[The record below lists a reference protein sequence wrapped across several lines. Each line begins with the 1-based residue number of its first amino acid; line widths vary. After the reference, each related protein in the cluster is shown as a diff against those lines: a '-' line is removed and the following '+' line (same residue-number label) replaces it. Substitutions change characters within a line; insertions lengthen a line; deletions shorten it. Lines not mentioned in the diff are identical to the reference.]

1 MLRELCYDQDLY
13 LLQTA
18 LVVLSPDLVIVS
30 ILDRFGLLPYF
41 SGDLLGT
48 SYEGAQLGSMVEE
61 VFYVLITILSEN
73 GNARGMSVP
82 KAIRREIVHALAMG
96 PCSFS
101 DLVKRVAER
110 LVDDVAFE
118 GCLKEVATFRPPE
131 GPTETGLYE
140 LREDAYEEV
149 NPFFYHYTRNRRE
162 EVDTVLRNRIK
173 KKTGKKEWEI
183 VLEPKGFGVKDGPFK
198 DLSNIWE
205 QEVMIQVVFF
215 AIWNVLVITDDT
227 SSLSSD
233 IVTGA
238 GAGAAPPSAEAI
250 LDQALHLVMLG
261 IIERPAGFSSL
272 VARKRWASNGKNKT
286 LLEVLWMLGEHEK
299 YMKLCKARVDWIF
312 ERIVRGGDGGVREE
326 VKRIRGWLDR
336 SDLGSGGHMGS
347 SGMTRQLG
355 LDKDE
360 ARKKAAK
367 KRQEAIMQQMKAQQA
382 SFASMFA
389 DGIED
394 DSDDETAGDGDE
406 SMSDTSGDKEEEEVS
421 FGTCI
426 VCQEDL
432 NGADGKIFGALGL
445 IQPSRLVRRHPDGQ
459 NGQLNEVL
467 GSPSSM
473 DRAGVNV
480 GGGNL
485 GSTSGI
491 GTSTTFPPS
500 QADLLDSKAVSP
512 NFEGFPSNY
521 TRFGLHSS
529 VCSHMMHLDCFQVY
543 SVSIRQRHRAQATRN
558 HPECIPR
565 KEYIC
570 PLCKSL
576 GNVILPVTHPDWR
589 TQLNPIPFSDWI
601 RAAGIHILKSKP
613 DPLLE
618 SLQFRNGT
626 GEFVFWSA
634 QDPGYASVVRKNGD
648 KERVDALD
656 GAKMLD
662 TVMVISKSISQQ
674 TRHLRDR
681 LEPETTERG
690 AGIYLPEEL
699 VGYTISAMEVAQRG
713 VGADPSSSSTSSLTG
728 SAMMV
733 DALSESQT
741 RMIRGLLACLTR
753 LVALQFKN
761 RPDEGRDAV
770 RQAIIKRLL
779 PEWSR
784 TSLTSFSY
792 PLLLRDPFTILVETA
807 AVTPEMLRH
816 VLVLTYYACLART
829 VIGLVYILNK
839 ARSYN
844 TTQVPQ
850 RVHQDIFGDVRMFFM
865 SVVRHSPVFEHTAT
879 IAFEIFGEARIEK
892 LLYAFTL
899 PFLRRAAILC
909 RSVLPS
915 SFPTPIFDSDVCEYT
930 RLLAMLDIPPLSDLP
945 RQDTLQNALSG
956 WCAHYGHSHASAQLN
971 CGVLLDYPAIYRLA
985 RLPLIL
991 DSLFNRQDKALMC
1004 TNCNT
1009 FAVDAAICLICG
1021 TTVCLQ
1027 SNCCIDEDYNNRGEC
1042 NMHTREY
1049 VVLFPPLLCFLSQ
1062 HIFLAGRCGGT
1073 IGIYYC
1079 VKRCSVLYLSS
1090 GIGTFTPSPYLDAH
1104 GEVDLSMR

>member
-1 MLRELCYDQDLY
+1 MIAQIRTGLWVRNGFAIRGQLLHYRDYMLRELCYDQDLY

-18 LVVLSPDLVIVS
+18 LVVLPPDLVIIS
-30 ILDRFGLLPYF
+30 ILDRFGLLAYF

-61 VFYVLITILSEN
+61 VFYVLTTILSEN
-73 GNARGMSVP
+73 GNAGGMSVP

-140 LREDAYEEV
+140 LREEAYEDV

-183 VLEPKGFGVKDGPFK
+183 VLEPKGFGVEDGPFK
-198 DLSNIWE
+198 DLSNVWE
-205 QEVMIQVVFF
+205 QEVMVQVVFF
-215 AIWNVLVITDDT
+215 AVWNVLVVTDAA
-227 SSLSSD
+227 SALSSD
-233 IVTGA
+233 VVTGA

-250 LDQALHLVMLG
+250 LDQALHLTMLG
-261 IIERPAGFSSL
+261 MVERPTGFSL
-272 VARKRWASNGKNKT
+272 LAARKRWASNGKNKT

-299 YMKLCKARVDWIF
+299 YMKLCKGRVDWIL
-312 ERIVRGGDGGVREE
+312 ERMVGGGDGSVREE
-326 VKRIRGWLDR
+326 VKTVRGWLD
-336 SDLGSGGHMGS
+336 GSGSGS
-347 SGMTRQLG
+347 GSHTGGAGSARQPG

-360 ARKKAAK
+360 ERKRAAK
-367 KRQEAIMQQMKAQQA
+367 RRQAAIMQQMKAQQA

-389 DGIED
+389 DVVDD
-394 DSDDETAGDGDE
+394 DSDDDTAGGEGDE
-406 SMSDTSGDKEEEEVS
+406 SMSDASGDKEEEVVS

-432 NGADGKIFGALGL
+432 NGAGGKLFGALGL
-445 IQPSRLVRRHPDGQ
+445 IQPSRLIRRHPDGQ

-467 GSPSSM
+467 ASSFSM
-473 DRAGVNV
+473 DRTGVNI
-480 GGGNL
+480 GAGSL
-485 GSTSGI
+485 GSTSG
-491 GTSTTFPPS
+491 TTFPPL

-576 GNVILPVTHPDWR
+576 GNIILPVTHPDGR
-589 TQLNPIPFSDWI
+589 TQLNPIPFPDWI

-626 GEFVFWSA
+626 GEFVFWGA
-634 QDPGYASVVRKNGD
+634 QDPGYASVVRKNGERD
-648 KERVDALD
+648 KIDALD

-713 VGADPSSSSTSSLTG
+713 VGVDPSSLAGGGT
-728 SAMMV
+728 MMV

-807 AVTPEMLRH
+807 AVSPEMLRH

-844 TTQVPQ
+844 TTQIPV
-850 RVHQDIFGDVRMFFM
+850 RAHQDNFGDVRMFFM

-879 IAFEIFGEARIEK
+879 IAFETFGEARIEK
-892 LLYAFTL
+892 LMYAFTL

-985 RLPLIL
+985 RLPLVL

-1027 SNCCIDEDYNNRGEC
+1027 SNCCLDEDYNNRGEC

-1049 VVLFPPLLCFLSQ
+1049 VFFSLCLFDYS
-1062 HIFLAGRCGGT
+1062 
-1073 IGIYYC
+1073 
-1079 VKRCSVLYLSS
+1079 
-1090 GIGTFTPSPYLDAH
+1090 
-1104 GEVDLSMR
+1104 